1 MAAVS
6 LNDDVDT
13 DKELMAHGY
22 SNLLSGLVGSVY
34 DSNTLLIILLLT
46 YIQSELPG
54 LCEYSTVCHTRLLLV
69 SQLNETLASIALV
82 AVPA

>member
-1 MAAVS
+1 MASAAVS

-34 DSNTLLIILLLT
+34 VFKPGPCFNTH
-46 YIQSELPG
+46 E
-54 LCEYSTVCHTRLLLV
+54 H
-69 SQLNETLASIALV
+69 IARITSSM
-82 AVPA
+82 